1 MKIAFC
7 DDCQWDLQYLKEMLE
22 DYKKNIEEECFLFSY
37 TNSSKLYN
45 DIMQGKTFDLF
56 ILDMLMPEKSG
67 IDLGKAIRATH
78 KQVVI
83 IYTTSSKDYAL
94 AAYGVHA
101 QRYLVKPIQKE
112 ELFEALDFAGFQSR
126 ESGDKFL
133 LKTCDGIQ
141 TIPYVDIEYLECVS
155 RMIQVTLADG
165 TQIRSVL
172 IRQSFETALEQVL
185 SHPFFLQTHKS
196 YVVNMQEVAS
206 FSQKELIMKN
216 QVRIP
221 ISKNRQIQVRRQ
233 YLAFLAAN

>member
-1 MKIAFC
+1 M
-7 DDCQWDLQYLKEMLE
+7 
-22 DYKKNIEEECFLFSY
+22 
-37 TNSSKLYN
+37 
-45 DIMQGKTFDLF
+45 
-56 ILDMLMPEKSG
+56 
-67 IDLGKAIRATH
+67 
-78 KQVVI
+78 
-83 IYTTSSKDYAL
+83 
-94 AAYGVHA
+94 
-101 QRYLVKPIQKE
+101 
-112 ELFEALDFAGFQSR
+112 
-126 ESGDKFL
+126 
-133 LKTCDGIQ
+133 Q

-155 RMIQVTLADG
+155 RMVQVTLADG

-172 IRQSFETALEQVL
+172 IRQSFETTLEQVL